1 MEAKNTE
8 STSLAMFKMKG
19 VSNAGN
25 LTRHYFD
32 VRSNG
37 IVYINQ
43 FILSKEPT
51 LFGFDAVYTKLGK
64 TLHRTVIAFKFGT
77 ISGIY
82 EALVNTL
89 KENNVK
95 DSDILI

>member
-8 STSLAMFKMKG
+8 SVSLAKFKMKG

-77 ISGIY
+77 IAGIY
-82 EALVNTL
+82 EALITTL
-89 KENNVK
+89 KENNIK